1 MSKITKNYIYNLLYQ
16 LFILLV
22 PVVTAPYLSRVLG
35 ANNQGVSSYVISI
48 SNLVGSITMLGTFT
62 YGNRQIA
69 YERDNKKKMSQTFW
83 EIMMVRFVLGV
94 IGSVVYFL
102 LALKLTDYTRYLFLY
117 YFWLLATY
125 IDCTWVFVG
134 VEDMKLAVI
143 KNFIAKL
150 LTVLGMFIFVKNSND
165 INKYLLLLGLSV
177 LIANLSAYTQLRKYI
192 LKPYID
198 IYNIKKHILGSINLF
213 LPYVATLLYLQVDK
227 IMIEVFTN
235 TTNQVSFYDNAE
247 KIVTIPLAFITVI
260 STVMMPR
267 IANEYL
273 KNNIA
278 NIEKYLI
285 KVGRISLFLAFPMTI
300 GIMSIASK
308 FIPWY
313 LGNEFLPVIIAII
326 FISPIIISNSLEG
339 ISGRQYFT
347 ATNQIS
353 ILLKSYIFTA
363 ITNVVINLI
372 LIPKWGFIGS
382 AIATLIS
389 SYICVLIQF
398 YYLNKQISMRGLIPY
413 SIRYLIYSLIMGAVV
428 YLLSKNLQA
437 NPITTVIQIFSGG
450 SIYLFLCFI
459 NKDIILKEVIDK
471 VKDYLKG
478 FIKT

>member
-16 LFILLV
+16 LFVLLV
-22 PVVTAPYLSRVLG
+22 PVITAPHLARVLG
-35 ANNQGVSSYVISI
+35 ANNQGISSYIISI
-48 SNLVGSITMLGTFT
+48 SNILGSVTMLGIFS

-69 YERDNKKKMSQTFW
+69 YERDDKKKMSQTFW
-83 EIMMVRFVLGV
+83 EIMIVRFILGI
-94 IGSVVYFL
+94 IGSVLYLFV
-102 LALKLTDYTRYLFLY
+102 ALKLTNYTQYFFIY

-125 IDCTWVFVG
+125 VDCTWVFVG

-150 LTVLGMFIFVKNSND
+150 LTVMGIFIFIKNSND
-165 INKYLLLLGLSV
+165 INKYLLILGLSV

-192 LKPYID
+192 LKPIID
-198 IYNIKKHILGSINLF
+198 FNNIKKHIWGSINLF
-213 LPYVATLLYLQVDK
+213 LPYVATLLYLQVGK

-247 KIVTIPLAFITVI
+247 KIVTIPLAFITVL

-273 KNNIA
+273 KNNLT
-278 NIEKYLI
+278 NIKNYLI
-285 KVGRISLFLAFPMTI
+285 KAGRISLFLAFPMTI
-300 GIMSIASK
+300 GIMIIASK

-313 LGNEFLPVIIAII
+313 LGDEFLPVISAIL

-347 ATNQIS
+347 ATNQIP
-353 ILLKSYIFTA
+353 ILLKSYISTA
-363 ITNVVINLI
+363 ITNIIVNII
-372 LIPKWGFIGS
+372 LIPKWGFIGA

-398 YYLNKQISMRGLIPY
+398 YYLNKQINMMGLIPY
-413 SIRYLIYSLIMGAVV
+413 LIRYLIYSLIMGAIV
-428 YLLSKNLQA
+428 YLLSKNLEA
-437 NPITTVIQIFSGG
+437 SPITTVIQILSGG
-450 SIYLFLCFI
+450 SIYLFICFI
-459 NKDIILKEVIDK
+459 NKDSILKEIIDK
-471 VKDYLKG
+471 IKGYL
-478 FIKT
+478 